1 MTKFICKV
9 SLLAG
14 RPIAFLGVLA
24 IVNGFWANEP
34 MRFVVG
40 LLLISVGFVVAWIGK
55 IGLFMLE

>member
-24 IVNGFWANEP
+24 IGFWANEP